1 MKFTDLI
8 LQTATKILVF
18 IIVIFS
24 IYILFA
30 GHHNPG
36 GGFIGGLVTS
46 SAIVL
51 LYMAFDVQ
59 TVRQNL
65 PIDFKKVGAVG
76 ILIAVLTGIGA
87 LFFDEPFLYQTFD
100 YVNLPIF
107 GEVELATAVLFDLGV
122 YLAVVGT
129 AVTII
134 LSISEDK

>member
-1 MKFTDLI
+1 MKFTDVI
-8 LQTATKILVF
+8 LQTATKIIVF

-51 LYMAFDVQ
+51 LFMAFDVR
-59 TVRQNL
+59 TVKQNL
-65 PIDFKKVGAVG
+65 PLDFKKVGALGV
-76 ILIAVLTGIGA
+76 ILAALTGTSA
-87 LFFDEPFLYQTFD
+87 LFFGNPFLYQTFD
-100 YVNLPIF
+100 YFVLPIF
-107 GEVELATAVLFDLGV
+107 GEKELATAVLFDLGV
-122 YLAVVGT
+122 YLAVIGT